1 MSQRAPFFSICIPCY
16 NHGAY
21 VGQTIQSVL
30 DQDFDDFEIVVA
42 DNASPDD
49 SREVVR
55 SFDDPRIRLIEN
67 RYNIGFAPN
76 LQQVTRH
83 ARGRFLNLLSSDDLM
98 SPGTLRTY
106 ARLIEQHQED
116 ADRLVLMSQAWE
128 IDGEGTPRCYIAQD
142 EGLGPRRTQ
151 LPRPDQIEAQPLVEA
166 HGGFDLFT
174 TAMRRLL
181 TVGVFCTVTYAR
193 ALWEQVEGYNSTQLI
208 NPDMHFIVKLLRLDP
223 QVLFVNRPLYSYRR
237 HQMGQAAQ
245 QARARVLKYQVDRY
259 QVLMQYDEAWLQNTG
274 VTRRDQRD
282 VFIGRDCLREG
293 IIALSR
299 GQWVFAMRLLAFAW
313 ATYPGATARQA
324 KSWALAALLATGPLG
339 IGAAYLFRILFRK
352 GLPSFETAS
361 APSTDAPS
369 A

>member
-1 MSQRAPFFSICIPCY
+1 MSQQAPFFSICIPCY

-55 SFDDPRIRLIEN
+55 RFDDPRIRLIEN

-76 LQQVTRH
+76 LQQVTRP
-83 ARGRFLNLLSSDDLM
+83 ARGRFINLLSSDDLM

-106 ARLIEQHQED
+106 AGLIEQHQQN

-128 IDGEGTPRCYIAQD
+128 IDGEGTRRCYVTGH
-142 EGLGPRRTQ
+142 EGFEPRRTL
-151 LPRPDQIEAQPLVEA
+151 LPRPEQIEAQPLFEVQA
-166 HGGFDLFT
+166 GFDLFT
-174 TAMRRLL
+174 TAMKRLA

-208 NPDMHFIVKLLRLDP
+208 NPDMHFIIKLLRLDP

-259 QVLMQYDEAWLQNTG
+259 QMLMQYDEAWLQGTG
-274 VTRRDQRD
+274 VTRRQQRE
-282 VFIGRDCLREG
+282 VFVGRDCLHQS
-293 IIALSR
+293 IVALSQ
-299 GQWVFAMRLLAFAW
+299 GQWVYALRLLAFAW
-313 ATYPGATARQA
+313 ATYPAVTARQW

-339 IGAAYLFRILFRK
+339 IGVAYLLRGAFGK
-352 GLPSFETAS
+352 GMPPFEEAL
-361 APSTDAPS
+361 DDGG
-369 A
+369 